1 VTELLRSASPP
12 ITALTEAGRA
22 ELRLL
27 QEKIERERG
36 FQCTVYKDKC
46 LLRRMMVRMRARAC
60 ETFAEYSDLLDRDAA
75 EFDLLIDAL
84 TVNVTKFF
92 RNLDTWHAIEE
103 SVLPELMSG
112 DDARLR
118 FWSAGCSSGEEPY
131 SLAILLREWAERAGR
146 PDDLRRCAIEGTDI
160 DRASLAAADRAIYAP
175 HSMAETPDQ
184 RRDRW
189 FAAGPPYRLDAG
201 VRAMVAF
208 RHHDLIRDR
217 PPQRCHLIVCRNV
230 LIYFEREIQARVF
243 EAFHDALLPG
253 GFLVLGKAETL
264 HGPMRGRFSVV
275 NGRERVFRRP
285 A

>member
-1 VTELLRSASPP
+1 VTELLRVAPP
-12 ITALTEAGRA
+12 LAALTDAGRA

-46 LLRRMMVRMRARAC
+46 LLRRMMVRMRARGC
-60 ETFAEYSDLLDRDAA
+60 DGFAEYSSLLDRDAA

-84 TVNVTKFF
+84 TVNVTRFF
-92 RNLDTWHAIEE
+92 RNLDTWRVVEE
-103 SVLPELMSG
+103 TVLPELMSG
-112 DDARLR
+112 PDTRPR
-118 FWSAGCSSGEEPY
+118 IWSAGCSSGEEPY
-131 SLAILLREWAERAGR
+131 SLAMLVREWAEGAGR
-146 PDDLRRCAIEGTDI
+146 PGDYRRVTIEGTDI
-160 DRASLAAADRAIYAP
+160 DRASLAAAERAVYAP
-175 HSMAETPDQ
+175 HSMAETPDE
-184 RRDRW
+184 RRYRW
-189 FAAGPPYRLDAG
+189 FAAGPPYRLDAA
-201 VRAMVAF
+201 VRSMVAF

-217 PPQRCHLIVCRNV
+217 TPQRCHLIVCRNV
-230 LIYFEREIQARVF
+230 LIYFERDIQARLF
-243 EAFHDALLPG
+243 EAFHDALVPG